1 MVKQAAVNYLDAEDL
16 FSDLRKQF
24 NERSDVVFHGTYS
37 IKADPDISPKERVQ
51 MTVHEIWQVTGY
63 RFT

>member
-24 NERSDVVFHGTYS
+24 NERSDVVFDGTYP
-37 IKADPDISPKERVQ
+37 IEADPDISPKERVQ
-51 MTVHEIWQVTGY
+51 MTVREIWQVTGY